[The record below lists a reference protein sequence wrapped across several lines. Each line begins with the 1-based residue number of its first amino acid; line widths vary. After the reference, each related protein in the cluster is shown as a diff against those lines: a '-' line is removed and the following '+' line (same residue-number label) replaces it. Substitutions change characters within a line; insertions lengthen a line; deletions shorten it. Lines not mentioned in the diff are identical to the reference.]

1 MKYQQDVRPKSR
13 TSHSEV
19 NVLATG
25 LQRQDLTCV
34 VLLAT
39 GTSYFFV
46 ICLHPEQLLAS
57 LSAAACGFKLV

>member
-34 VLLAT
+34 VLAT